1 VLKKLNVIKGTVVTL
16 KISGNVPI
24 YQKNKIMKYEV
35 KELIAEVYKGLAMI
49 SLLYNI
55 GSRNVETNNGL
66 YSVPRAVVFRKK
78 FFSPLQLQT

>member
-1 VLKKLNVIKGTVVTL
+1 VLKKLNVIKGTVVKL

-24 YQKNKIMKYEV
+24 YQKNKITKYEV

-55 GSRNVETNNGL
+55 GSRNVETNNG
-66 YSVPRAVVFRKK
+66 P
-78 FFSPLQLQT
+78 FFCSQSCRV